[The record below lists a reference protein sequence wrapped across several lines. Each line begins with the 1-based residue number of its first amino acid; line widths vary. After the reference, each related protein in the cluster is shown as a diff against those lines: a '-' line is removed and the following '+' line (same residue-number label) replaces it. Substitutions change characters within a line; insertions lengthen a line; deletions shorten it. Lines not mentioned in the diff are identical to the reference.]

1 MRIFGS
7 SGTEAV
13 TKADFYRGKAVRRV
27 LWYLHDP
34 DLPETLHWARARV
47 FDDGTADSTFSIE
60 GVAYGFEDEISARHI
75 LSEDEYVC
83 FSLFDEDDE
92 RETGVLRAAT
102 SVPDWQDPPEKP
114 FEYLR
119 TY

>member
-1 MRIFGS
+1 M
-7 SGTEAV
+7 
-13 TKADFYRGKAVRRV
+13 TKAEFYLGKIVGEV

-34 DLPETLHWARARV
+34 DLADLLHWARVCV
-47 FDDGTADSTFSIE
+47 FDDGTADSTFSID
-60 GVAYGFEDEISARHI
+60 GVAYGFEDATSAGNI

-83 FSLFDEDDE
+83 FSLFDEEDE
-92 RETGVLRAAT
+92 RETGVRRAT
-102 SVPDWQDPPEKP
+102 TLVPQWIDPPEKP